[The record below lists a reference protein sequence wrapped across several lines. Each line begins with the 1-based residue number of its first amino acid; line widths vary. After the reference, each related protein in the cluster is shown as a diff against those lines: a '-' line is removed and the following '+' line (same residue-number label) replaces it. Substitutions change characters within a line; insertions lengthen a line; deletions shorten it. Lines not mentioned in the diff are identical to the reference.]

1 MPRILITDDHA
12 IVRTG
17 LRTLLQ
23 SEPSLELVGEAS
35 GGYEAIELVAETSP
49 DILLLDL
56 SMPDLDGIA
65 VTKKLKPKYPELRIL
80 ILTIHEDKALV
91 REAIKAGASGY
102 ILKRAAESEL
112 VSAINVLMRGD
123 MYVDH
128 ALLSTLV
135 EDAVEKPAPNREL
148 IEDLTPREK
157 DVLGLIVLGYTNRQI
172 AEELSISVRTVE
184 GHRSNL
190 SEKIGS
196 HSRADL
202 VRYARENDL
211 IDGILD
217 N

>member
-1 MPRILITDDHA
+1 MTKILIADDHA

-23 SEPSLELVGEAS
+23 SEPSYDLVGEAS
-35 GGYEAIELVAETSP
+35 GGYEAIELVEKSTP

-80 ILTIHEDKALV
+80 ILTIHEDEALV
-91 REAIKAGASGY
+91 REALKAGASGY

-123 MYVDH
+123 MYIDH
-128 ALLSTLV
+128 VLLSTLV
-135 EDAVEKPAPNREL
+135 EDKFEEPTQDIGQ
-148 IEDLTPREK
+148 IEALTRREK
-157 DVLGLIVLGYTNRQI
+157 DVLGLIVQGYTNRQI
-172 AEELSISVRTVE
+172 GEALSISVRTVE
-184 GHRSNL
+184 GHRANL
-190 SEKIGS
+190 SDKIGS

-211 IDGILD
+211 IDS
-217 N
+217 

>member
-35 GGYEAIELVAETSP
+35 GGYEAIDLVAETSP

-56 SMPDLDGIA
+56 SMPDLDGIE

-135 EDAVEKPAPNREL
+135 EDAVEKPAHNIEL
-148 IEDLTPREK
+148 IEALTPREK

-172 AEELSISVRTVE
+172 GEELSISVRTVE

>member
-1 MPRILITDDHA
+1 MPKVLIADDHA

-17 LRTLLQ
+17 LRTLIQ
-23 SEPSLELVGEAS
+23 AESELELIGEAA
-35 GGYEAIELVAETSP
+35 GGVEAIELVTQNSP

-80 ILTIHEDKALV
+80 ILTIHEDEALV
-91 REAIKAGASGY
+91 REAINAGASGY

-128 ALLSTLV
+128 ALIRTLV
-135 EDAVEKPAPNREL
+135 DNGAAGSPKKEGP
-148 IEDLTPREK
+148 IEELTPREL
-157 DVLGLIVLGYTNRQI
+157 DVLRLIVLGYTNRQI
-172 AEELSISVRTVE
+172 GDELCISVRTVE

-190 SEKIGS
+190 SDKIGAR
-196 HSRADL
+196 SRVDL
-202 VRYARENDL
+202 VRFARDQGL
-211 IDGILD
+211 VGGI
-217 N
+217 

>member
-35 GGYEAIELVAETSP
+35 GGYEAIDLVAETSP

-135 EDAVEKPAPNREL
+135 EDTVEKPAHNREL

-172 AEELSISVRTVE
+172 GEELSISVRTVE

-217 N
+217 T

>member
-35 GGYEAIELVAETSP
+35 GGYEAIDLVAETSP

-56 SMPDLDGIA
+56 SMPDLDGIE

-135 EDAVEKPAPNREL
+135 EDTVEKPAHNREL
-148 IEDLTPREK
+148 IEALTPREK

-172 AEELSISVRTVE
+172 GEELSISMRTVE

-196 HSRADL
+196 RSRADL

>member
-1 MPRILITDDHA
+1 MPRILIADDHA

-23 SEPSLELVGEAS
+23 AEPTLDLVGEAS
-35 GGYEAIELVAETSP
+35 GGYEAIEKVATTSP

-65 VTKKLKPKYPELRIL
+65 VTKNLKQQYPELRIL
-80 ILTIHEDKALV
+80 ILTIHEDEGLV

-102 ILKRAAESEL
+102 ILKHAAENEL
-112 VSAINVLMRGD
+112 VSAISVLMRGD

-128 ALLSTLV
+128 SLLRPLV
-135 EDAVEKPAPNREL
+135 YDTVKEPGADSEP
-148 IEDLTPREK
+148 IEALTPREK

-172 AEELSISVRTVE
+172 GEELSISVRTVE
-184 GHRSNL
+184 GHRANL

-196 HSRADL
+196 NSRADL
-202 VRYARENDL
+202 VRYARDHGL
-211 IDGILD
+211 LDGI
-217 N
+217 

>member
-23 SEPSLELVGEAS
+23 SEPSLDLVGEAS
-35 GGYEAIELVAETSP
+35 GGYEAIDLVAETSP

-56 SMPDLDGIA
+56 SMPDLDGIE

-128 ALLSTLV
+128 SLLSTLV
-135 EDAVEKPAPNREL
+135 EDTVEKPVHNREL
-148 IEDLTPREK
+148 IEALTPREE

-172 AEELSISVRTVE
+172 GEELSISVRTVE

>member
-1 MPRILITDDHA
+1 MPRILIIDDHA

-49 DILLLDL
+49 DIILLDL

-80 ILTIHEDKALV
+80 ILTIHEDEALV

-112 VSAINVLMRGD
+112 VTAINVLMRGD

-135 EDAVEKPAPNREL
+135 DDTVEKPAHNREL
-148 IEDLTPREK
+148 IEALTPREK

-172 AEELSISVRTVE
+172 GEELSISVRTVE

-211 IDGILD
+211 IDGKLD

>member
-135 EDAVEKPAPNREL
+135 EDAVEKPAHNIEL
-148 IEDLTPREK
+148 IEALTPREK

>member
-1 MPRILITDDHA
+1 MPRILIADDHA

-23 SEPSLELVGEAS
+23 TEPTLELVGEAA
-35 GGYEAIELVAETSP
+35 GGYEAIEQVAATSP

-65 VTKKLKPKYPELRIL
+65 VTKALKPAYPNLRIL
-80 ILTIHEDKALV
+80 ILTIHEDEALV

-102 ILKRAAESEL
+102 VLKRAAESEL
-112 VSAINVLMRGD
+112 VTAIGVLMRGD

-128 ALLSTLV
+128 SLLRPLV
-135 EDAVEKPAPNREL
+135 YDNVDASGTSREPVEA
-148 IEDLTPREK
+148 LTPREK

-172 AEELSISVRTVE
+172 GEELAISVRTVE
-184 GHRSNL
+184 GHRANL

-202 VRYARENDL
+202 VRYAREHGL
-211 IDGILD
+211 IDEI
-217 N
+217 